1 MKSRNDFIKTKNCIT
16 WVSIS
21 KNVNLMFNEH
31 LSLPINFSY
40 YRPSLT
46 NKSAIRC
53 TKSIKIMYVG
63 KKIEKSSSVNLS
75 FPTDREKTTIFLFF
89 FFPNPQNQNWSA
101 VKKSSALRKSV
112 FTLGSSNQIIMGH
125 YHICYTLVSK

>member
-1 MKSRNDFIKTKNCIT
+1 MKSRNYFIKTKNCIT

-21 KNVNLMFNEH
+21 KNVNLTFNEH

-40 YRPSLT
+40 CRPFLT

-53 TKSIKIMYVG
+53 TKSILCMLEKN
-63 KKIEKSSSVNLS
+63 KKKVLPLTYLFQQIGRRLPYS
-75 FPTDREKTTIFLFF
+75 LFF
-89 FFPNPQNQNWSA
+89 FFNPQNQNWSA

-112 FTLGSSNQIIMGH
+112 FTLGSPNHIIMGH
-125 YHICYTLVSK
+125 HHICYTLVSK